1 MSAFKESQLIGFSIY
16 TVAIV
21 GVSMIPVL
29 YVSPLSP
36 IAAFALRSF
45 GVLYFFLFFLSYIN
59 FIFFFNF
66 FFKKNFRFV
75 ATIILLLLFGL
86 KCFVILFRP
95 AMNTMDYFDA
105 RRSSSLSGGMR
116 MDRISVSSK
125 AQLELL
131 SGSDNIKSDN
141 ALKVSFNS

>member
-1 MSAFKESQLIGFSIY
+1 
-16 TVAIV
+16 
-21 GVSMIPVL
+21 
-29 YVSPLSP
+29 
-36 IAAFALRSF
+36 
-45 GVLYFFLFFLSYIN
+45 
-59 FIFFFNF
+59 
-66 FFKKNFRFV
+66 
-75 ATIILLLLFGL
+75 
-86 KCFVILFRP
+86 
-95 AMNTMDYFDA
+95 MNTMDYFDA